1 MINNSRLM
9 VKKPAIRKLFAIL
22 LIALLAA
29 PVVAQEFTD
38 NEIRQL
44 LIQQSI
50 AAYSGNCPCPYNVMR
65 DGRRCGGNS
74 AYSKPGGADPLCY
87 ESDVSD
93 AMIERYR
100 NAHQ

>member
-1 MINNSRLM
+1 M
-9 VKKPAIRKLFAIL
+9 FATL
-22 LIALLAA
+22 LIVFLAA
-29 PVVAQEFTD
+29 PVVAQELTD

-44 LIQQSI
+44 LIQRSI
-50 AAYSGNCPCPYNVMR
+50 AAYIGNCPCPYNVMR
-65 DGRRCGGNS
+65 NGRRCGGNS

-100 NAHQ
+100 KAHQ